1 MLYAERRDLFIV
13 LLNVLTMSVIMLNVV
28 MLGVAL
34 PLKYE
39 NAIVKENNDQSF
51 QNLP

>member
-1 MLYAERRDLFIV
+1 
-13 LLNVLTMSVIMLNVV
+13 MSVIMLNVV
-28 MLGVAL
+28 VLSVAA

-39 NAIVKENNDQSF
+39 NANIKETNDQSF